1 MLANHRTMRI
11 GFQSTSVFPW
21 KTLLLLGVSIG
32 ISSLA
37 AEPSEDVTLVSLPE
51 NGIQPKV
58 LTGEDGVARI
68 VYFQGEAGGGDL
80 FFAVQQP
87 GEATFANPMRVN
99 STPGTAVATG
109 TIRGAQIAA
118 DGDGR
123 IHVIWNGAVKAKG
136 DRPPLYYTRSN
147 PDGTGFEKQRP
158 ISGNWLMDG
167 GGAVAADGQ
176 GGVFVFFHGGEGHGE
191 EGRKVFVRISTD
203 HGETFED
210 ERAISPEGLGV
221 CACCGMQ
228 AFADGKGRLFV
239 IYRTASEGGRMRDI
253 ATLFSSDGGRTW
265 KHEIIDRWE
274 ITQCPMSSMSITGGM
289 SGVTMA
295 WEREGQIY
303 LGRWDEAKEAIREIR
318 ALPGAPAGRKH
329 PSLGADRTG
338 DLLVAWTEG
347 TGWNRGGE
355 IAWQRFDGSLRPKGA
370 PGRVSGLPVW
380 SFVSVVPK
388 ASGFA
393 ILR

>member
-1 MLANHRTMRI
+1 MRVGI
-11 GFQSTSVFPW
+11 ASIPVMKWRAFF
-21 KTLLLLGVSIG
+21 LLGICMAASCSHAESIG
-32 ISSLA
+32 
-37 AEPSEDVTLVSLPE
+37 DVSLVSLPG
-51 NGIQPKV
+51 NAIQPKA
-58 LTGEDGVARI
+58 LAGADGRAHV
-68 VYFQGEAGGGDL
+68 VYFTGEAGGGDL
-80 FFAVQQP
+80 FFSVLGP
-87 GEATFANPMRVN
+87 NEAAFTNPVRVN

-253 ATLFSSDGGRTW
+253 ATLFYSDGGRTW

-289 SGVTMA
+289 NGVTMA

-355 IAWQRFDGSLRPKGA
+355 IAWQRFDGSLRPKGE